1 MTYYAIGPCL
11 ICQQPFRFNPALVPS
26 HPWPAPDGPMKPIC
40 ESCMSR
46 VNKERAE
53 MGEEPWPILT
63 GAYQAAAGAPQ

>member
-1 MTYYAIGPCL
+1 
-11 ICQQPFRFNPALVPS
+11 
-26 HPWPAPDGPMKPIC
+26 MKPIC